1 LYYEQ
6 GDFDYAIY
14 DYDQAIKLNPNFAEA
29 YLNRAYAYSEKD
41 DFTRAIADYE
51 SVLRINPNDSWAKE
65 ALEYFKDKM
74 KK

>member
-14 DYDQAIKLNPNFAEA
+14 DHTQAIRLNPNFAEA

-41 DFTRAIADYE
+41 DNDKAIADYE
-51 SVLRINPNDSWAKE
+51 SALRINP
-65 ALEYFKDKM
+65 
-74 KK
+74 